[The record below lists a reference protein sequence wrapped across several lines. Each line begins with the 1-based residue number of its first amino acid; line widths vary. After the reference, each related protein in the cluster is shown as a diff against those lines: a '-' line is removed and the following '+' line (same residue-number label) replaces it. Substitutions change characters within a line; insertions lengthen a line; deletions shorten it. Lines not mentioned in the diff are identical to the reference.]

1 MTFDEFDKSY
11 DSLIKETLKMRD
23 TKGKEYCGSEDRLAN
38 FKRAGEAIGI
48 DPIKVLYVYMC
59 KHWDSIS
66 SYVKGNREGLSEPIR
81 GRIVDLIT
89 YAGLLNGL
97 IEENKQKT
105 IIAPVEAVRFAQPYA
120 HFVPQIPVTK
130 SISVRCSNIYGGKQ
144 CKLSNHHEGKHKR

>member
-1 MTFDEFDKSY
+1 M
-11 DSLIKETLKMRD
+11 SLSIKETLKMRD

-81 GRIVDLIT
+81 GRIERFDYLCRVVEWVD
-89 YAGLLNGL
+89 
-97 IEENKQKT
+97 
-105 IIAPVEAVRFAQPYA
+105 
-120 HFVPQIPVTK
+120 
-130 SISVRCSNIYGGKQ
+130 
-144 CKLSNHHEGKHKR
+144 